1 MRRMLV
7 VALLAAVLGCAKN
20 RNSEAAG
27 ARMHDTTLT
36 ARDTMNPTDSLPR
49 IRDTVPDSTRH

>member
-36 ARDTMNPTDSLPR
+36 ARDTLNPTDSLPR
-49 IRDTVPDSTRH
+49 IRDTVPDSTRN